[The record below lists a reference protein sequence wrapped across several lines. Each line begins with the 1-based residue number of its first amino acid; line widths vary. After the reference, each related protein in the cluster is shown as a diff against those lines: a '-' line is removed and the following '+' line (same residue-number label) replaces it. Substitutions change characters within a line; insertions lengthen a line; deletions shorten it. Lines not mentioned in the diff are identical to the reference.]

1 MSHPSGEVFVIDPQ
15 GGGDGGGGKGGCA
28 ECVHTHTRIVA
39 RSPWGYGKVCLL
51 LLLLLNISVYHLYY
65 VQGEIFAILTFV
77 ALGLQLDLTEL
88 ELDGGAG

>member
-51 LLLLLNISVYHLYY
+51 LLLNISVYYLYY
-65 VQGEIFAILTFV
+65 VQCENVAFALLTFV
-77 ALGLQLDLTEL
+77 ALGLRVQEL

>member
-51 LLLLLNISVYHLYY
+51 LLFNISVYHLYY
-65 VQGEIFAILTFV
+65 VQCEIFAILTFV
-77 ALGLQLDLTEL
+77 ALGLRVQEL